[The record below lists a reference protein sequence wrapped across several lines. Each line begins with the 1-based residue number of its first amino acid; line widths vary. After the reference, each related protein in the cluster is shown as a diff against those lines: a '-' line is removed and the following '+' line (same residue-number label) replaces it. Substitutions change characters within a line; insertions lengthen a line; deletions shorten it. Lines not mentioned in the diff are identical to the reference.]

1 MRPFIDCFLNKEGG
15 ITINYVG
22 HINPDKSVTPEMI
35 SFKAEHLGAI
45 ICELSYLFDSQE
57 LEDL

>member
-35 SFKAEHLGAI
+35 SFKAEHLSAI
-45 ICELSYLFDSQE
+45 IHELNCLID